1 MLSVQAES
9 KQHDIDYVLSVPGP
23 CHQDC
28 LGFLFCTVC
37 AAELPR
43 TDNTTRFCIFGCIVP
58 ACRHTAYKTC
68 TNTIDIRCSVN
79 QSHQHMVCCIVRH
92 DANDYVTPAVKKSC
106 VPIQTFC
113 QSSSAYAA
121 TLEPPTKKFG
131 LNLDKS
137 PTLLAVFF
145 FLLLA
150 CALMRAFMSARLAL
164 FINRNCPSLAKPA
177 RHPGDQFFCC
187 LVVSVIWRVTCT

>member
-1 MLSVQAES
+1 MCQCSRYNVSMLSVQAES
-9 KQHDIDYVLSVPGP
+9 KQHDIDYVLSVPGHAIRIALAFSFRQFAQLS
-23 CHQDC
+23 CHVQTTQRVFVYLAVLSLHADILHTKHAQTSQIKGAVSVSLISC
-28 LGFLFCTVC
+28 LM
-37 AAELPR
+37 
-43 TDNTTRFCIFGCIVP
+43 
-58 ACRHTAYKTC
+58 HK
-68 TNTIDIRCSVN
+68 
-79 QSHQHMVCCIVRH
+79 VCCIVRH
-92 DANDYVTPAVKKSC
+92 DANGYVTPAVKKSC

-137 PTLLAVFF
+137 PTLLAVLF

-177 RHPGDQFFCC
+177 LHQGDQFF
-187 LVVSVIWRVTCT
+187 